1 MEILKNTSNNLSFE
15 IRNVPV
21 SFVNAVRRSCLSH
34 VNTVVARHVEIQENT
49 SQLPYEMLKHRVEML
64 PINVLPNDVAT
75 IRNAKITL
83 DIKNTGDKI
92 MAVTTDDFKVENAS
106 NILMKDRD
114 FETPLLFAYLQRN
127 ESIRLTASLVLE
139 NEDVSQV
146 CLCTTRWHVDEK
158 AVKAVRQELVATG
171 EDVRLFDNFS
181 YQRYYERDEKGR
193 PVAFDFSIES
203 IGVMKATDILRSSMI
218 YIRKLVTNCVEE
230 MLQNIQRESDNI
242 YIIAIE
248 HGEHTFGTLMQE
260 AIYSNADVNFVSY
273 DIPHPLLTKLVF
285 RLQTSRTPESVIE
298 SARNKI
304 ESYCVIIE
312 RSL

>member
-1 MEILKNTSNNLSFE
+1 MEVLTNNQYKFAFKV
-15 IRNVPV
+15 RNVPV

-64 PINVLPNDVAT
+64 PINVLPNDVVT
-75 IRNAKITL
+75 IRNAKIIL
-83 DIKNTGDKI
+83 DIKNTTDKV
-92 MAVTTDDFKVENAS
+92 MTVTTDDFKFENAS

-114 FETPLLFAYLQRN
+114 FEMPLLFLYLQPN
-127 ESIRLTASLVLE
+127 ESVKLTASLVLE

-146 CLCTTRWHVDEK
+146 SLCTTQWHVDGEMLK
-158 AVKAVRQELVATG
+158 QKRQEILEAG
-171 EDVRLFDNFS
+171 EDIRLFDNFS

-203 IGVMKATDILRSSMI
+203 IGVMKCTDILRSSMI
-218 YIRKLVTNCVEE
+218 YIRKLVANCISE
-230 MLQNIQRESDNI
+230 MLQNIQREADNV
-242 YIIAIE
+242 YIISIE
-248 HGEHTFGTLMQE
+248 NGEHTFGALMQE
-260 AIYSNADVNFVSY
+260 AIYSNPGVNFISY
-273 DIPHPLLTKLVF
+273 DIPHPLIKKVVF
-285 RLQTSRTPESVIE
+285 RLQTTLTPESVIE

-304 ESYCVIIE
+304 DSYCVIIE